1 MGREETLFNNQR
13 RVVRAKFRA
22 QRLIPLVCV
31 AAAVLSATGCGSSGS
46 SKAGAGGG
54 ALKAGQTLKVGYA
67 ASETGRLAIFE
78 QPFIK
83 GLQTEVARIN
93 ANGGID
99 GKTKIALTI
108 KDAKSDPSTGGI
120 VAQELIGNGTQF
132 LITACDA
139 DASLPAS
146 QIAEKAKVPVLN
158 SCGSGSSL
166 PAQVGKF
173 QFMNVYGTQTEGQ
186 AMAEF
191 ARQKGF
197 KNAYIMTSHDIEYTE
212 SMMTAATKTFR
223 DQGGKIA
230 GTAEFKLD
238 QPRYTTQATQIANA
252 KPDVVMTSMFLPASV
267 TFLKNLRAA
276 GYQGP
281 VIGPDGQEGSETFS
295 AGPAAKNLFV
305 FTFGF
310 ASADPAGASLAKFN
324 KGFQAKNGQAPGT
337 VIAAL
342 GGDAACLID
351 AAVKKAQSTDPVKV
365 RDAMAG
371 LVDTSCPTGKITYAG
386 QNGIPKKDVVVL
398 KANVA
403 AKKFEFVKRFIPT
416 TVSAG

>member
-1 MGREETLFNNQR
+1 MFFGLRNKRTGAL
-13 RVVRAKFRA
+13 
-22 QRLIPLVCV
+22 L
-31 AAAVLSATGCGSSGS
+31 AAVTASAAIVAGCGSSNDN
-46 SKAGAGGG
+46 GGG
-54 ALKAGQTLKVGYA
+54 SNSESGGLKQGGTFKVGYA

-83 GLQTEVARIN
+83 GLQMSVDEIN
-93 ANGGID
+93 AKGGID
-99 GKTKIALTI
+99 GKVKVQLTI
-108 KDAKSDPSTGGI
+108 KDAKSDPSTGGV
-120 VAQELIGNGTQF
+120 VAQDLISGGAQF

-146 QIAEKAKVPVLN
+146 QLAQKNKVAVLN

-166 PAQVGKF
+166 PTQVGDY
-173 QFMNVYGTQTEGQ
+173 QFMNVYGTEREGQ

-191 ARQKGF
+191 AKSEGYQK
-197 KNAYIMTSHDIEYTE
+197 AYIMTSHDIEYTE
-212 SMMTAATKTFR
+212 SMMKAAADTFKS
-223 DQGGKIA
+223 QGGQVA

-276 GYQGP
+276 GYDGP

-305 FTFGF
+305 FTFGYPSDD
-310 ASADPAGASLAKFN
+310 AAGQSLTQWN
-324 KGFQAKNGQAPGT
+324 KEYEQKYGKAPGT

-351 AAVKKAQSTDPVKV
+351 TAVTKANSTDPTKV
-365 RDAMAG
+365 RDAMAN
-371 LVDTSCPTGKITYAG
+371 LTDASCPTGKITYAG
-386 QNGIPKKDVVVL
+386 QQGIPKKDVVVL
-398 KANVA
+398 KSDVA
-403 AKKFEFVKRFIPT
+403 KKKFEFVKRFIPQ
-416 TVSAG
+416 AAQG